1 MGHTTS
7 GCYSPL
13 LDSALA
19 MASVPPMFAVPG
31 TELKV
36 VMMTMMM
43 TVKIMM
49 MTVMMTI
56 EIMMMA
62 VMMTIVIMLMTMT
75 FLPCSPCPALSLHFK
90 P

>member
-43 TVKIMM
+43 TSEIMM
-49 MTVMMTI
+49 MTV
-56 EIMMMA
+56 
-62 VMMTIVIMLMTMT
+62 IVIMLMTMT
-75 FLPCSPCPALSLHFK
+75 FLPCSPCPALSLPSK
-90 P
+90 A

>member
-36 VMMTMMM
+36 VMMTMM
-43 TVKIMM
+43 TSEIMM

-56 EIMMMA
+56 
-62 VMMTIVIMLMTMT
+62 VIMRMTMT
-75 FLPCSPCPALSLHFK
+75 FLPCSPCPIAQH
-90 P
+90 

>member
-43 TVKIMM
+43 TSEIMM

-56 EIMMMA
+56 
-62 VMMTIVIMLMTMT
+62 VIMRMTMT
-75 FLPCSPCPALSLHFK
+75 FLPCSPCPALSLPSK
-90 P
+90 A

>member
-43 TVKIMM
+43 TS
-49 MTVMMTI
+49 
-56 EIMMMA
+56 EIMMMK
-62 VMMTIVIMLMTMT
+62 VMMTSEIMRMTMT
-75 FLPCSPCPALSLHFK
+75 FLPCSPCPALSLHSK
-90 P
+90 A

>member
-1 MGHTTS
+1 VGHTTS

-36 VMMTMMM
+36 VLGG
-43 TVKIMM
+43 
-49 MTVMMTI
+49 
-56 EIMMMA
+56 EERPA
-62 VMMTIVIMLMTMT
+62 VVLDG
-75 FLPCSPCPALSLHFK
+75 PPALTQPARERAEKKEAEKRAAAAL
-90 P
+90 

>member
-43 TVKIMM
+43 TSEIMM
-49 MTVMMTI
+49 MTV
-56 EIMMMA
+56 
-62 VMMTIVIMLMTMT
+62 IVIMLMTMT
-75 FLPCSPCPALSLHFK
+75 FLPCSPCPALSFHSK
-90 P
+90 A

>member
-43 TVKIMM
+43 TSEIMM

-56 EIMMMA
+56 
-62 VMMTIVIMLMTMT
+62 VIMRMTMT
-75 FLPCSPCPALSLHFK
+75 FLPCSPCPIAQH
-90 P
+90 